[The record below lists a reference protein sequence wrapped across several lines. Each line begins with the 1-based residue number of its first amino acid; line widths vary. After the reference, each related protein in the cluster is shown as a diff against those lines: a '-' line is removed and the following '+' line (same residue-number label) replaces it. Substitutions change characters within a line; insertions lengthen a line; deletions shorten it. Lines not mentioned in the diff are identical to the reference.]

1 MRGNAV
7 VLDSVGA
14 RPDTS
19 ELLYPAYSATPDI
32 VITKTELFC
41 RVWCGDVKWVGPTAR
56 QVLSVSSLRRSASG
70 GRSGRASSICATAA
84 DATQA
89 SQAARPPTRS
99 DVIRHAKC
107 KHAVGVMTAAYD

>member
-1 MRGNAV
+1 MLKIFTLNFIITKHLDSRQRVRGNAV

-41 RVWCGDVKWVGPTAR
+41 RVWCGDVK
-56 QVLSVSSLRRSASG
+56 
-70 GRSGRASSICATAA
+70 
-84 DATQA
+84 
-89 SQAARPPTRS
+89 
-99 DVIRHAKC
+99 
-107 KHAVGVMTAAYD
+107 